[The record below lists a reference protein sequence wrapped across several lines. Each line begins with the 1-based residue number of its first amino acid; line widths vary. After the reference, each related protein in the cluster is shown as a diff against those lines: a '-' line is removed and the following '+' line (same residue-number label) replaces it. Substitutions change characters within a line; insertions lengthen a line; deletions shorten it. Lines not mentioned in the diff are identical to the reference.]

1 MPIYYVTVPII
12 KIFSFLFFLVILQVI
27 IVIVGVVQM
36 KPQKTFFETPPMLIM
51 FVSLGRYLEHVA
63 KVILCVIL
71 LYTWLYCTCAFH
83 TRSIFL
89 PCADV
94 FGRIGLC
101 MYVCMHACKYVA
113 NKLPVWDVTAWK
125 SLGSVTY
132 STAHLSSLTAKKCAY
147 YVRQFVLG
155 KKFRNILLTGWEE
168 AKGSEIV
175 HYGKPHCVEV
185 CNECKQM
192 QIAYDGTPKL

>member
-1 MPIYYVTVPII
+1 M
-12 KIFSFLFFLVILQVI
+12 
-27 IVIVGVVQM
+27 IVGVVQM

-101 MYVCMHACKYVA
+101 TYVCMHVSMWPINC
-113 NKLPVWDVTAWK
+113 L
-125 SLGSVTY
+125 
-132 STAHLSSLTAKKCAY
+132 
-147 YVRQFVLG
+147 F
-155 KKFRNILLTGWEE
+155 
-168 AKGSEIV
+168 
-175 HYGKPHCVEV
+175 
-185 CNECKQM
+185 
-192 QIAYDGTPKL
+192 